1 MTLARGQEG
10 PVQTVNVKQMVS
22 TTHLYW
28 RILRV
33 GIARPVQMINV
44 NIEIWLTKTH
54 VTLVRG
60 QEEVERTVRV
70 LQMDIKMRLF

>member
-1 MTLARGQEG
+1 MTLARGQEDQERAAR
-10 PVQTVNVKQMVS
+10 VQLMDSMTRLFWLIPQ
-22 TTHLYW
+22 
-28 RILRV
+28 V

-44 NIEIWLTKTH
+44 NNASWLTKTH

-70 LQMDIKMRLF
+70 LQMDITMHLF